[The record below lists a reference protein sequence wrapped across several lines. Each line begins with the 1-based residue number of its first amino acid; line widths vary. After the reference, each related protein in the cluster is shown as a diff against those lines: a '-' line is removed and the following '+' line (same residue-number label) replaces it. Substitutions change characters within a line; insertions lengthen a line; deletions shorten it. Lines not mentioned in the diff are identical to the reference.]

1 MNRFLHFQVSL
12 AMAFIIS
19 LLTASHI
26 LRAQTF
32 ETAGSYISYISQQ
45 NREITKDFLSYTSAV
60 AHGKSARKVEAKR
73 QAQIQSTKDAIK
85 KISAMP
91 PYKGDKSLRDSCV
104 SFLKIANYI
113 LNDDYGKI
121 VNLEEV
127 AEQSYDAMEAYLLAQ
142 DLASEKLKQA
152 SERLQSTE
160 KVFASKNNVNLIESK
175 DEVSVKMEQANK
187 VNKYHRSVYLVFFK
201 SYKQEAYMVD
211 AMSKKNINGIE
222 QNKNTLEKF
231 SSEGIAKLGSI
242 QAFNGDNSYLTAC
255 KQLLEFY
262 QTECKDKMPGIIA
275 YYLKEENYQKTKKA
289 FESKREADRTKADV
303 DQYNKAVNE
312 FNQAVNDYNNTNNQL
327 NAARGKLIENYNKVS
342 QAFLDKHTPKYK

>member
-1 MNRFLHFQVSL
+1 MNRLLHFPSSF
-12 AMAFIIS
+12 AMAFFIS
-19 LLTASHI
+19 LLMGSPE
-26 LRAQTF
+26 LSAQTF
-32 ETAGSYISYISQQ
+32 ETAGAYMNYIADQ

-60 AHGKSARKVEAKR
+60 AHGKNAKNVEAKR
-73 QAQIQSTKDAIK
+73 VAQLQTTKDAIK

-91 PYKGDKSLRDSCV
+91 PFKGDKSLRDSCV
-104 SFLKIANYI
+104 AFLKITYYI
-113 LNDDYGKI
+113 LNDDYGQI
-121 VNLEEV
+121 VNMEEV

-152 SERLQSTE
+152 SARLQKVE
-160 KVFASKNNVNLIESK
+160 KTFAANNNVTLVEADDEISK
-175 DEVSVKMEQANK
+175 KMEQANK

-201 SYKQEAYMVD
+201 SYKQEMYMID
-211 AMSKKNINGIE
+211 AMGKKNVNGIE
-222 QNKNTLEKF
+222 QNKNSLEKF
-231 SSEGIAKLGSI
+231 AAEGITKLGSI

-262 QTECKDKMPGIIA
+262 KTECKDKIPGLLS

-289 FESKREADRTKADV
+289 FEAKREADRTQADV

-312 FNQAVNDYNNTNNQL
+312 FNQAVTDYNNTNNQL
-327 NAARGKLIENYNKVS
+327 NATRSKLIENYNKAS